1 MFTRWELTSRN
12 YRCWLTVKCMDGPF
26 ENWCKKPPLT
36 RCALRTSSTW
46 CWENEGWDG
55 EGPEINQGT
64 LKEVA
69 ARDRSFC
76 ISLSTLCCLIIL
88 YLFLSFFWLSSMACG
103 ILASRPGTDPMPC
116 PPAVKAQS
124 LKPWTA
130 GEAPHNSASF
140 QSKHPVNYIYIFHF
154 PEHSFTVSSTL
165 KPCQIS
171 GFQWIIIECI
181 KSKQAGKKRGSL
193 TVKT

>member
-1 MFTRWELTSRN
+1 MKLEERQSYTDETEARDIYTVRTHISQFQVLAHSELHGWSF
-12 YRCWLTVKCMDGPF
+12 WKLMQ
-26 ENWCKKPPLT
+26 KPPLT
-36 RCALRTSSTW
+36 HCALHTSSTW
-46 CWENEGWDG
+46 CWENEGWDR

-76 ISLSTLCCLIIL
+76 ISLSTLCCLMIL
-88 YLFLSFFWLSSMACG
+88 FLFLSFFWPSSMAYG
-103 ILASRPGTDPMPC
+103 ILASQPGTDPMPC

-171 GFQWIIIECI
+171 GF
-181 KSKQAGKKRGSL
+181 
-193 TVKT
+193 